1 VIVTDV
7 FVATADVVMV
17 KLAELWPAGTVT
29 IGGTCAADELLV
41 DSVTDAPPDGA
52 ALLNDT
58 VPEML
63 VPPVALFV
71 PVVNVLSWAAP
82 PFGSGKIVIHS
93 PLVTDPD
100 CAVISAE
107 CMLLTCDVV
116 TVKVAVV
123 LPAAIC
129 TVGGTCA
136 AGSLLA
142 RKTVVPPAG
151 AGVASSTVPCS
162 VPPATVDTGWTDI
175 AERSGTDG
183 CDGSIRST
191 APCMPDKELPYDAW
205 IITQYVEVTCGA
217 VIVKLALVLPA
228 GTVTPPDGVT
238 TCPSMLPFTHTD
250 APPAGAGA
258 VSVIVPVVV

>member
-1 VIVTDV
+1 MIVTDV

-129 TVGGTCA
+129 TVGGIEQRNDA
-136 AGSLLA
+136 F
-142 RKTVVPPAG
+142 
-151 AGVASSTVPCS
+151 
-162 VPPATVDTGWTDI
+162 
-175 AERSGTDG
+175 
-183 CDGSIRST
+183 SI
-191 APCMPDKELPYDAW
+191 
-205 IITQYVEVTCGA
+205 G
-217 VIVKLALVLPA
+217 
-228 GTVTPPDGVT
+228 
-238 TCPSMLPFTHTD
+238 
-250 APPAGAGA
+250 
-258 VSVIVPVVV
+258 